1 MKASKQIVSRSL
13 RPLALVA
20 GAIFVLLLGMSI
32 YFFGLAVSI
41 AFVPFLVAAFIGY
54 RMHVNGLAAKT
65 REIREASR
73 LHLATVEALA
83 TAIDARDQVGVGHV
97 RRTQIYAVGLGRLMN
112 LREDEIDALRTGAL
126 LHDIGKLA
134 IPDHILNK
142 PGGLTPAEL
151 EKTKIHPEVGAL
163 ILEKVGFN
171 TPVIPTIRYHHER
184 WDGSGYPERLAGE
197 SIPLTARI
205 LAVADAFDTIR
216 GARPYRP
223 AMPREK
229 ARQIIQAEAGVRYDP
244 NVVDVLLRN
253 LQNLEAEIEKQG
265 LHYNESATSAKGLTQ
280 NYVEQIKL
288 ANREVF
294 SLYELAREFS
304 SSVDLDETMEMFTRK
319 IREFV
324 PFETCAVYL
333 LDHSKRSAT
342 AAHVAG
348 DNADLLRLRQIRVGQ
363 GATGFAL
370 RERKVVHNVEPDL
383 DFQYSQNE
391 MTQIYL
397 TMASVP
403 LVADDELIGAV
414 TIYSQELEAYGEENI
429 RLLETISRIAADA
442 IGKSLKHDEATTNAM
457 TDPMTNLPNARSL
470 QRQFDRE
477 VARAGRAGSRFQ
489 VLMLDL
495 DGFKAVNDTYG
506 HKAGDEMLRA
516 ISGVM
521 SEQLREYD
529 FLARYGGDEFIAIV
543 PETDA
548 GDVEDLCRRL
558 EKAVADFRLPV
569 GEGKTASVGVSL
581 GSASYP
587 DMGDTFDQVI
597 VAADKVMYERKMA
610 RKRFALTNDR
620 GVIEAG
626 RKRGL
631 LDDDIH
637 TTGSPSRDSLIV
649 ELDETHVLATSAA
662 IN

>member
-1 MKASKQIVSRSL
+1 MA
-13 RPLALVA
+13 LAA
-20 GAIFVLLLGMSI
+20 GGLFALLLGMSV
-32 YFFGLAVSI
+32 YFFGFAVSI

-54 RMHVNGLAAKT
+54 RLHVSGLAAKT

-97 RRTQIYAVGLGRLMN
+97 RRTQIYAVGLGRLMD
-112 LREDEIDALRTGAL
+112 LDDDEVDALRTGAL

-184 WDGSGYPERLAGE
+184 WDGTGYPERLAGDA
-197 SIPLTARI
+197 IPLTARI

-244 NVVDVLLRN
+244 KVVDVLLRN
-253 LQNLEAEIEKQG
+253 LHNLEAEIEKQG

-294 SLYELAREFS
+294 SLYELAREFG

-348 DNADLLRLRQIRVGQ
+348 DNAELLRLRQIRVGQ

-370 RERKVVHNVEPDL
+370 RERRVVHNVEPDL

-403 LVADDELIGAV
+403 LIADDELIGAV
-414 TIYSQELEAYGEENI
+414 TIYSQELEEYGEENI

-477 VARAGRAGSRFQ
+477 VARASRAGSRFQ

-516 ISGVM
+516 ISRVM

-548 GDVEDLCRRL
+548 GDVEDLCRRI
-558 EKAVADFRLPV
+558 EKAVGDFRLPV
-569 GEGKTASVGVSL
+569 GEGKTTSVGVSL

-587 DMGDTFDQVI
+587 DMGETFDQVI

-620 GVIEAG
+620 GVIERG
-626 RKRGL
+626 RNRSL

-637 TTGSPSRDSLIV
+637 TTASPSRDSLIV
-649 ELDETHVLATSAA
+649 ELDETHVLMSSTAV
-662 IN
+662 N